1 MEAGLPA
8 LVNEVRA
15 RAIGSIAVPALG
27 CGIGGLAWDDVRPRN
42 ETALGALPEVRV
54 LVFPP
59 G

>member
-1 MEAGLPA
+1 MPA